1 MIIRKAQLL
10 PEFLLSNLY
19 GQEENNVVS
28 PALNIVENADGFRLE
43 LAVPG
48 VSKED
53 IKVDV
58 DKDNRL
64 VISAS
69 TKSETEEK
77 QENYLRKEFNYS
89 AFSKTLT
96 LPEDVD
102 KDAITASYSNGVL
115 TVGVPKKAKAE
126 EEVKSITVA

>member
-19 GQEENNVVS
+19 GQEENEVVS

>member
-1 MIIRKAQLL
+1 MIIRKAHLL

-19 GQEENNVVS
+19 DQEENKVVS
-28 PALNIVENADGFRLE
+28 PALNIVENTDGFRLE

-58 DKDNRL
+58 DKDNNL

-69 TKSETEEK
+69 QKAETEEK
-77 QENYLRKEFNYS
+77 QENYLRKEFSYS
-89 AFSKTLT
+89 TFSKKLT
-96 LPEDVD
+96 LPENVD

-115 TVGVPKKAKAE
+115 IVEVPQKAKAE
-126 EEVKSITVA
+126 EEVKSIVVA